1 MQVVDWPAM
10 KAQTLLPADAAAALP
25 IGDAV
30 QTSEAGIVSRTVL
43 QTAELRV
50 ILFAFASG
58 QELTGHSSRRRALA
72 QVLSGEC
79 DFLFNGEWHR
89 LAAGTVLHLPPD
101 HPHAVR
107 AAAGPFTM
115 LLTLATEPAA

>member
-1 MQVVDWPAM
+1 M
-10 KAQTLLPADAAAALP
+10 KAKTLLPADAAESLILADAA
-25 IGDAV
+25 

-50 ILFAFASG
+50 ILFAFAGG
-58 QELTGHSSRRRALA
+58 QELTGHSSHRRALA
-72 QVLSGEC
+72 QVLSGSC
-79 DFLFNGEWHR
+79 DFQFNGQWQR

-107 AAAGPFTM
+107 ASDGPFTL